1 MSKICD
7 HIPTPF
13 TMNCFCTQCLPT
25 GSSTASSSLNIQHSQ
40 TSTAK
45 HHYRLYAVIMHLG
58 ATLASGHYTAY
69 VRANDQALEY
79 LHCQRGPSGNRSHC
93 NSAERI
99 KNGKSGDRNLSSG
112 GSGKGIMKYFSRN
125 SSSSDT
131 RHNIMNG
138 MNAGGST
145 LNGYHSSNGYVEG
158 CKSSNCCGIRTANQ
172 IVYGGEGGH
181 TKSSSSISV
190 SSVPDVHMSEKI
202 GVSGPHHQ
210 RSLDGVDSV
219 DHSLLN
225 GHHQD
230 LTAPP
235 SNEGGVPF
243 LTSPCTSEEL
253 WLECDDETIHVI
265 SRKQFEEEL
274 KPNRGYTTPYLL
286 FYQKVT

>member
-1 MSKICD
+1 
-7 HIPTPF
+7 
-13 TMNCFCTQCLPT
+13 MNCFCTQCLPS
-25 GSSTASSSLNIQHSQ
+25 GSSA
-40 TSTAK
+40 TSAINVQPSHQNTAK

-79 LHCQRGPSGNRSHC
+79 LQCQRGNSGSRSQF
-93 NSAERI
+93 NSTERV
-99 KNGKSGDRNLSSG
+99 KNGKPGDRNLSSG

-125 SSSSDT
+125 SNSSDS
-131 RHNIMNG
+131 RHNIING
-138 MNAGGST
+138 MNSSAGNT
-145 LNGYHSSNGYVEG
+145 HNGYHSNGYVEG
-158 CKSSNCCGIRTANQ
+158 CKSSNCCGIRTAHQ
-172 IVYGGEGGH
+172 IVYGGEGGS
-181 TKSSSSISV
+181 TLKSSSSISV
-190 SSVPDVHMSEKI
+190 SSVPDGHVSEKV

-210 RSLDGVDSV
+210 RSLDGLEPAE
-219 DHSLLN
+219 HNLPN

-230 LTAPP
+230 LAAPHL
-235 SNEGGVPF
+235 SDSGVPF
-243 LTSPCTSEEL
+243 TTSNMASEEL